1 MTIFKELINIWKSDD
16 LLSQAWD
23 ESIEMLRFSEKIFD
37 KSIEAIRHKKYNW
50 EGWMWHPE
58 RDKKFNLK
66 LVRRAKKIFKNK
78 I

>member
-37 KSIEAIRHKKYNW
+37 KSIEASAHISPAILGPMPY
-50 EGWMWHPE
+50 
-58 RDKKFNLK
+58 
-66 LVRRAKKIFKNK
+66 I
-78 I
+78 

>member
-37 KSIEAIRHKKYNW
+37 KSVANAMANDNVEMSIKK
-50 EGWMWHPE
+50 HS
-58 RDKKFNLK
+58 K
-66 LVRRAKKIFKNK
+66 
-78 I
+78 